1 MPRGIPNK
9 KSVEPGVTAY
19 RMAVEYLDNRLDVG
33 ALVDTITQNVQL
45 RDGSGVALQG
55 EETLTTA
62 EAIAQAAEPLAIFLE
77 RLREVLTLRGWGPA
91 PIFEI
96 MLSGR
101 ISGFQPKEAG
111 GAQILQVKFDAEQLD
126 AACLP
131 NLWRAQGQ
139 KCGAAFRIA
148 GVQLGMEGGMPAAQD
163 LDAIIADHETGMHDK
178 QPDWAC
184 PLCLAANAEARLREQ
199 DAEEET
205 L

>member
-9 KSVEPGVTAY
+9 KAVEPGVTAY

-33 ALVDTITQNVQL
+33 ALVDTITQDVQME
-45 RDGSGVALQG
+45 GEAVALA
-55 EETLTTA
+55 T
-62 EAIAQAAEPLAIFLE
+62 EPLAIFLE

-163 LDAIIADHETGMHDK
+163 LDAIIADHETGQHDK

-199 DAEEET
+199 DAQEET

>member
-1 MPRGIPNK
+1 MPRGK
-9 KSVEPGVTAY
+9 KQEPRGLDPGTTGY
-19 RMAVEYLDNRLDVG
+19 RLAVEYLDNRVDVG
-33 ALVDTITQNVQL
+33 ALVDTITQGVDL
-45 RDGSGVALQG
+45 SVPEGVARTEG
-55 EETLTTA
+55 EMVALAT
-62 EAIAQAAEPLAIFLE
+62 EPLAIFLE

-101 ISGFQPKEAG
+101 INGFQPKEAG

-163 LDAIIADHETGMHDK
+163 LDAIIADHETGLHDK
-178 QPDWAC
+178 QHDWAC
-184 PLCLAANAEARLREQ
+184 PLCLAANAVARLQEQ
-199 DAEEET
+199 EAEEET

>member
-9 KSVEPGVTAY
+9 KPLDPDTTGY
-19 RMAVEYLDNRLDVG
+19 RLALEYLDSRVDVG
-33 ALVDTITQNVQL
+33 ALVDTLTQNVDL
-45 RDGSGVALQG
+45 SVPEGEARTEGEMVALA
-55 EETLTTA
+55 T
-62 EAIAQAAEPLAIFLE
+62 EPLAIFLE

-101 ISGFQPKEAG
+101 ISGFQPKETG

-163 LDAIIADHETGMHDK
+163 LDRIIADHEAGQHDK

-184 PLCLAANAEARLREQ
+184 PLCLAINAEARLREQ
-199 DAEEET
+199 DTLEET
-205 L
+205 I